1 MARAGSIET
10 TTIRD
15 FGGGLNTVHDDL
27 NMETRYS
34 KIETNVFNNING
46 TKAKRYGTKF
56 LVDVKSYPQV
66 TEHFNEVPCKVTHI
80 VTIPQDT
87 IHNVE
92 ANDTIT
98 ITSPAILTGTYTV
111 SSVVSNTIIIPIT
124 QTVTE
129 TQWNEIVFTI
139 NSDSNSETTTS
150 GVLSGQNLLLTKFPN
165 SPVTSRGKITITYPS
180 DIEGTY
186 DIVGSTENDFKIQID
201 GTINIS
207 TLTDIKYTFSSDLLK
222 FNVVRYA
229 ASFTYEDENHYVF
242 PKAEHYNLLIGHKL
256 KIGTTEYTVIK
267 SDKYYYEVDAGENT
281 QDLTDVETTHD
292 NRSIKGNYIVNCEYF
307 LDKIIFVT
315 DIGEVCMLNGLM
327 DNLIIFNDTISRQ
340 LNPENQDGGWSDGVD
355 SVCFTVFNGILTL
368 WNGKDKPLAIN
379 FENINPCNYLYDE
392 ATGSNVNIP
401 RAKYALAFNHY
412 LIAGNIY
419 DEDEGIYHTDRISIS
434 ARDSIGTFYD
444 PTGQD
449 YSNDGVY
456 VDLGKVISSNSQ
468 NIKGIARYRNK
479 VAVGFEDA
487 TVFGTLGNY
496 VESTDSEG
504 ITIKEHVPNFEDV
517 INNLGCISNRTFA
530 NIKSDLVCLDYS
542 GLPLFRSSN
551 LTSQV
556 IPARISENI
565 TPELYKN
572 YKGLYEYVIENRIF
586 SIINPKEN
594 QYLLFI
600 PNSNELS
607 GTDETICY
615 AYTMSNG
622 INNSV
627 LQGAW
632 SKFVG
637 WNFECGCTSALNEVF
652 LVHGTK
658 FYHLGNVDVPYYA
671 DFIDDEDYP
680 PQGDEDVSGKA
691 IDFEWEF
698 PWTDFGTRALTKH
711 TRYIQIS
718 STGNAKF
725 NLDLFTDYIYYDVND
740 NKNPQLSLSLV
751 GGDSY
756 GYGDGKNVDETDTMI
771 SGLQLY
777 GASCRTNS
785 EMLFAYPAKFK
796 IAKLNINGSSKYK
809 LNINSITI
817 YYQRGNIRR

>member
-27 NMETRYS
+27 NMDTRYS

-66 TEHFNEVPCKVTHI
+66 EENYDTVPCKVTHI

-87 IHNVE
+87 IHNV
-92 ANDTIT
+92 AINDTIT
-98 ITSPAILTGTYTV
+98 ITSPAILAGTYTV
-111 SSVVSNTIIIPIT
+111 TNVISNTIVVNFT

-150 GVLSGQNLLLTKFPN
+150 GVLSGQNLLLSKFPN
-165 SPVTSRGKITITYPS
+165 SPVTSRGKITITYPQA
-180 DIEGTY
+180 IKGTY
-186 DIVGSTENDFKIQID
+186 DIVSSSENNFKIQID
-201 GTINIS
+201 GTIDIS

-222 FNVVRYA
+222 YNVTRYA
-229 ASFTYEDENHYVF
+229 TSFTYKDVNRYVF
-242 PKAEHYNLLIGHKL
+242 TFGTKKHLIVGQKL
-256 KIGTTEYTVIK
+256 TMNNTEYTVLQ
-267 SDKYYYEVDAGENT
+267 SDDTTYEIDAGNNT
-281 QDLTDVETTHD
+281 QDLTNVTITHD
-292 NRSIKGNYIVNCEYF
+292 NRNIQGDYIVNCEYF
-307 LDKIIFVT
+307 RDKIVFVT
-315 DIGEVCMLNGLM
+315 NIGEVCLLNGTM
-327 DNLIIFNDTISRQ
+327 DNNIVFNDNIAHT
-340 LNPENQDGGWSDGVD
+340 LNLESQAGGWSGTD
-355 SVCFTVFNGILTL
+355 SVCFTVFNGILTI
-368 WNGKDKPLAIN
+368 WNGKDKPLAVDLDKT
-379 FENINPCNYLYDE
+379 NPCNYLYDE
-392 ATGSNVNIP
+392 ATGSNTNIP
-401 RAKYALAFNHY
+401 IAKYALAFNHY

-419 DEDEGIYHTDRISIS
+419 DRDEDKVFEDRISIS

-468 NIKGIARYRNK
+468 KIKGIARYRNK

-517 INNLGCISNRTFA
+517 INNHGCISNRTFA
-530 NIKSDLVCLDYS
+530 NIKSELVCLDYS
-542 GLPLFRSSN
+542 GLPLFKSSN
-551 LTSQV
+551 ITTQV
-556 IPARISENI
+556 IPTRISENI
-565 TPELYKN
+565 TQELYKN
-572 YKGLYEYVIENRIF
+572 YKGLYESVIEDHIF
-586 SIINPKEN
+586 SIINPKDN

-600 PNSNELS
+600 PNANTLL
-607 GTDETICY
+607 ETTEYICY
-615 AYTMSNG
+615 AYTMSTG
-622 INNSV
+622 LNSSV
-627 LQGAW
+627 ANGAW

-637 WNFECGCTSALNEVF
+637 WNFQCGCTSALNEVF
-652 LVHGTK
+652 LIDKTK
-658 FYHLGNVDVPYYA
+658 IYHLGNIDTPYYA
-671 DFIDDEDYP
+671 DFIDDPDYP
-680 PQGDEDVSGKA
+680 AQNDEDVSGKA

-698 PWTDFGTRALTKH
+698 PWIDFGARAITKH

-725 NLDLFTDYIYYDVND
+725 NLDLFTDYIYYDVNE
-740 NKNPQLSLSLV
+740 NKNPQLSLSMV

-756 GYGDGKNVDETDTMI
+756 GYGDGKNVNETDQMI

-777 GASCRTNS
+777 GTGRRTNS

-809 LNINSITI
+809 LNINSITV